1 MKILASNNASTVLA
15 AGISASAT
23 SLTVASGSGST
34 FPTPVSG
41 TSYFKLTLIDA
52 ATESI
57 NEIVHVTAVSGD
69 TFTIVRGQEGTSARI
84 WSVND
89 IASNMITA
97 GTIAAMAQYDTAEFL
112 AATTGRLVNVQLIT
126 TPGTYTPTAGATFG
140 IVEVVGGSGGSGG
153 VPATS
158 STTTACTS
166 PSSQGT
172 YAIALVRNL
181 TSQTCTIGAAGI
193 GSPFGS
199 QGTQGGTTSF
209 GSLIICPGG
218 PGSYSAD
225 ASSGAFTTSVGLGSA
240 APTIAS
246 GVQLL
251 GSIYGKIPHNAIQ
264 VSFGIATNWSAPST
278 GPFPG
283 ADYGKSTD
291 GNYRNANSAANNGNN
306 GFPGAIRIWEYA

>member
-23 SLTVASGSGST
+23 SLTVATGSGST

-97 GTIAAMAQYDTAEFL
+97 GTISAMAQYDTAEFL
-112 AATTGRLVNVQLIT
+112 AATSGRLVNVQFFAASA
-126 TPGTYTPTAGATFG
+126 PYTPTAGATWA
-140 IVEVVGGSGGSGG
+140 IVEIVGASGGSGG
-153 VPATS
+153 VPTVPTGQS
-158 STTTACTS
+158 VCTS

-172 YAIALVRNL
+172 YVKAIVRNL
-181 TSQTCTIGAAGI
+181 SNQQITIGQPGTGQ
-193 GSPFGS
+193 GSVNIATS
-199 QGTQGGTTSF
+199 GGQSSF
-209 GSLIICPGG
+209 GNLIICPGG
-218 PGSYSAD
+218 GGSYPAQPT
-225 ASSGAFTTSVGLGSA
+225 AGGITPSVGTPSGP
-240 APTIAS
+240 PTIAN
-246 GVQLL
+246 GIQVI
-251 GSIYGKIPHNAIQ
+251 GSIYNQIAQNAIQ
-264 VSFGIATNWSAPST
+264 STFGVATNWRVAWP

-283 ADYGKSTD
+283 FNYGRSTD
-291 GNYRNANSAANNGNN
+291 GVYLGQNNPAYAGNT
-306 GFPGAIRIWEYA
+306 GYGGACRIWEYA

>member
-23 SLTVASGSGST
+23 SLTVATGSGSS

-69 TFTIVRGQEGTSARI
+69 TFTIIRGQEGTSARI

-97 GTIAAMAQYDTAEFL
+97 GTIGAMAQYDTTEFL
-112 AATTGRLVNVQLIT
+112 AATAGRLLNVQFFSAT
-126 TPGTYTPTAGATFG
+126 APYTPTAGATWA
-140 IVEVVGGSGGSGG
+140 IVEIIGASGGSGG
-153 VPATS
+153 CPATPAGQ
-158 STTTACTS
+158 TVCTS

-172 YAIALVRNL
+172 YVKAIVRNI
-181 TSQTCTIGAAGI
+181 TAQTITIGAAGV
-193 GSPFGS
+193 G
-199 QGTQGGTTSF
+199 QGANQQATAGGQSSF

-218 PGSYSAD
+218 QGSYSANPS
-225 ASSGAFTTSVGLGSA
+225 AQAITPSVGLPSG

-246 GVQLL
+246 GIQVI
-251 GSIYGKIPHNAIQ
+251 GSIYNQIAQNAIQ
-264 VSFGIATNWSAPST
+264 ASFGVATNWKVDAP

-283 ADYGKSTD
+283 FNYGKSTD
-291 GNYRNANSAANNGNN
+291 GIYRDQNTSAFAGNT
-306 GFPGAIRIWEYA
+306 GFGGACRIWEFA